1 MSMRLIIFTGL
12 ILITDIV
19 QAEPIPILG
28 ILNVRTYIN
37 GLVVQVDQK
46 INSNCQFPDH
56 LQLYKSNPNYKAS
69 VSLFLSAWL
78 NKSKISVY
86 YDGCGENNTKSG
98 DGNVYVNGWLV
109 EP

>member
-1 MSMRLIIFTGL
+1 MNTRFIIFVML
-12 ILITDIV
+12 ILTIDTV
-19 QAEPIPILG
+19 QAEPSPRLG
-28 ILNVRTYIN
+28 ILNVRTYAN

-46 INSNCQFPDH
+46 INLSCQFPDH

-69 VSLFLSAWL
+69 VSLFLAAWL
-78 NKSKISVY
+78 NKSKVSVY
-86 YDGCGENNTKSG
+86 YDGCGENNVASG